1 MRRLNCGFTLIELLV
16 VIAIIAI
23 LIGLLLP
30 AVQKVREGASR
41 NAAAD
46 NLKQIGSAANQ
57 FFNRTHAYPASLTQL
72 VPLGLNPEVVSG
84 ISGGYQFTIVQH
96 TGFPP
101 FLVRAAPAV
110 PGKTGIDTCTIDNT
124 LQLQCSPT
132 PGADAAQQVMFL
144 RLAALAG
151 GEIANQI
158 LGPGAAAVTGS
169 QVKNFLA
176 QPSTVV
182 EVFNGLDVNHDGAAT
197 PAEIFSF
204 ATEGTSP
211 GSSSPTPTRLG
222 GFLAAVKAEMA
233 LGAGNEHISSLP
245 GVTLSDLPRQYCAQ
259 GENVGI
265 PPCSVF
271 PDPEI
276 LPQH

>member
-1 MRRLNCGFTLIELLV
+1 MKLRRGFTLIELLV

-30 AVQKVREGASR
+30 AVQKVRESAAR
-41 NAAAD
+41 NAAED

-57 FFNRTHAYPASLTQL
+57 YFNHTHAYPTSLAQL
-72 VPLGLNPEVVSG
+72 IPFGVNPEVGSG
-84 ISGGYQFTIVQH
+84 VSGGYLFTIVQH
-96 TGFPP
+96 AGFPP

-132 PGADAAQQVMFL
+132 PGADTAQHVMFL
-144 RLAALAG
+144 RLAALAAN
-151 GEIANQI
+151 EIANLF
-158 LGPGAAAVTGS
+158 LGPDTAAATED
-169 QVKNFLA
+169 QVKSFLA

-182 EVFNGLDVNHDGAAT
+182 DVFNGLDVNHDGIVT

-204 ATEGTSP
+204 AAAGTSP
-211 GSSSPTPTRLG
+211 AAPAPTLLG
-222 GFLAAVKAEMA
+222 GFLAAVKVEMA

-245 GVTLSDLPRQYCAQ
+245 GVKLPALPQRYCSQ
-259 GENVGI
+259 GENDSS
-265 PPCSVF
+265 PPCMVF
-271 PDPEI
+271 PDPEVQ
-276 LPQH
+276 QH